1 MEDHKTSLSELISI
15 MSRQT
20 AQIQKIVT
28 AQETISISISELL
41 SKVDAIMRMADR
53 GKKKASTKP
62 AKSSDSDSDSDSK
75 SKKDSK
81 KKKDKKDK
89 KEKKEKKE
97 KKKEKKEVYETMP
110 SWLKGMYSFDPD
122 VFQTVIP
129 PHYTKDP
136 IPKEELVKYATAR
149 SQNAYK
155 IDLIFQKI
163 KETNDRDTLSA
174 LNKMYDEYK
183 EKMGIKPDESD

>member
-28 AQETISISISELL
+28 AQETMSISISELL

-62 AKSSDSDSDSDSK
+62 AKSSDSESDSDSK
-75 SKKDSK
+75 AKKKKD
-81 KKKDKKDK
+81 KKDKKDK

-136 IPKEELVKYATAR
+136 IPKEELVKYATTR

-155 IDLIFQKI
+155 IDLIFQKS
-163 KETNDRDTLSA
+163 K
-174 LNKMYDEYK
+174 
-183 EKMGIKPDESD
+183 KPMTEILCPR